1 VRTAVFTTSLCGGAE
16 LARGLDAGRSRIRAM
31 DIVSVL
37 LGVLMFGVLIALIY
51 GIDRI

>member
-1 VRTAVFTTSLCGGAE
+1 MILG
-16 LARGLDAGRSRIRAM
+16 M
-31 DIVSVL
+31 DIVSIL

>member
-1 VRTAVFTTSLCGGAE
+1 MESVRPPRVSVCGVYATAAMMP
-16 LARGLDAGRSRIRAM
+16 RM

-37 LGVLMFGVLIALIY
+37 LGILMFSILIALIY

>member
-1 VRTAVFTTSLCGGAE
+1 